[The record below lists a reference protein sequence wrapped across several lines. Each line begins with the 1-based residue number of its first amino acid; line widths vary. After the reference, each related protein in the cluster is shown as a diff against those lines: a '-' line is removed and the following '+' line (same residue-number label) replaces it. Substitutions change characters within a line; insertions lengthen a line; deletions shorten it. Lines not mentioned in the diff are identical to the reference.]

1 MTSLRILLC
10 AIKMAASVSTGEDA
24 EEDAFTLDCL
34 PFDCIV
40 TICEYLPAEDLA
52 RMSRVCTVSLA

>member
-1 MTSLRILLC
+1 M
-10 AIKMAASVSTGEDA
+10 STGEDA